1 MNRVFQLRGIS
12 SPLIKESKAHRI
24 VSIRNRESHRM
35 MEQSSRRR
43 QECFAENHGS
53 DRCGSNKFV
62 TVIERLDSSRSV
74 QRKSSENPRI
84 SHHSD
89 PATRQSP
96 LERLRPWPPMD
107 RMSLL
112 LAFESL

>member
-12 SPLIKESKAHRI
+12 SRLIKESKAHRI

-62 TVIERLDSSRSV
+62 TVIERLDSSSDR
-74 QRKSSENPRI
+74 SSEKALKIPGFLTIAIQPLDKVRQNV
-84 SHHSD
+84 SD
-89 PATRQSP
+89 PG
-96 LERLRPWPPMD
+96 
-107 RMSLL
+107 
-112 LAFESL
+112 